1 MLFYHFENMVFKKK
15 IIIFTY
21 FLNVVLKN
29 TYINKLKIKYKI
41 LHLKL
46 FVRNIKKY
54 IRYIENILRSQ
65 INFKIMFGI

>member
-1 MLFYHFENMVFKKK
+1 M
-15 IIIFTY
+15 
-21 FLNVVLKN
+21 VLKN

-54 IRYIENILRSQ
+54 IKYIENILRSQ
-65 INFKIMFGI
+65 INFKIMFDI

>member
-54 IRYIENILRSQ
+54 IKYIENILRSQ
-65 INFKIMFGI
+65 INFKIMFDI